1 MSDFR
6 LELNSDG
13 IVELLHDDG
22 LAEVVRQSAEE
33 IKDRANSIYNGYGD
47 GRDEGY
53 EVSDRHD
60 GRYRTKYNVKS
71 ASYEAYHSKL
81 KHDTL
86 LKAVIG

>member
-47 GRDEGY
+47 G
-53 EVSDRHD
+53 
-60 GRYRTKYNVKS
+60 GRSGV
-71 ASYEAYHSKL
+71 
-81 KHDTL
+81 
-86 LKAVIG
+86 AVVGSCIYIQAL